1 MRVLSSLGSHFR
13 VQTRQVIFRP
23 LSASTIARSVCP
35 TNADQTIN
43 MSIARVDQA
52 RYGEQ
57 LSAKVERVKVKFADF
72 SMPDLEVLE
81 SQSEHYRMRQ
91 VPLLFVSLVPNGRF
105 LRCTLKWMLYSYQ
118 QG

>member
-1 MRVLSSLGSHFR
+1 MRVLSSLGSHFK

-57 LSAKVERVKVKFADF
+57 LSAKVERVKAKFADF

-81 SQSEHYRMRQ
+81 SESEHYRMR
-91 VPLLFVSLVPNGRF
+91 
-105 LRCTLKWMLYSYQ
+105 
-118 QG
+118 